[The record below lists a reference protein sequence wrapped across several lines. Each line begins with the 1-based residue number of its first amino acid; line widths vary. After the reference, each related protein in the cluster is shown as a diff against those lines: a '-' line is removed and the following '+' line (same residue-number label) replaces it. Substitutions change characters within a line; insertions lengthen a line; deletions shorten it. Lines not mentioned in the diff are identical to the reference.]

1 MGNELLAMQTFGRV
15 SMQNM
20 RSVHAI
26 AARKLP
32 DGSGVLMMSPAK
44 GEPIDNIMIR
54 LGNATSRAERRST
67 LAELRE
73 AVRQNAVALV
83 DLHTVPE
90 GSGATEATALKR
102 QINSAIG
109 IAQEIGERVV
119 SFNRDQEADARRL
132 NLDIDRLVGRVDQLV
147 SGVRRNPGPASLV
160 HGDYH
165 PGNIFFSSE
174 AGITV
179 IDSGRLTE
187 SMSENGLPIGSPA
200 RDLAAFT
207 HKLGTFGVRYHLG
220 EAEISELSKLFN
232 RSYAA
237 AGPATT
243 PEAMQFFRARVAL
256 GAFLDALKRPA
267 SSLPI

>member
-1 MGNELLAMQTFGRV
+1 MG
-15 SMQNM
+15 
-20 RSVHAI
+20 
-26 AARKLP
+26 
-32 DGSGVLMMSPAK
+32 
-44 GEPIDNIMIR
+44 
-54 LGNATSRAERRST
+54 
-67 LAELRE
+67 
-73 AVRQNAVALV
+73 AVKPTRQNDGDPLDRCVVTECTDATAWAKAQ
-83 DLHTVPE
+83 E
-90 GSGATEATALKR
+90 SAAATEHR
-102 QINSAIG
+102 QS
-109 IAQEIGERVV
+109 
-119 SFNRDQEADARRL
+119 L
-132 NLDIDRLVGRVDQLV
+132 PVD
-147 SGVRRNPGPASLV
+147 GAHPNGPQS
-160 HGDYH
+160 
-165 PGNIFFSSE
+165 

-267 SSLPI
+267 SSPADLKEQLRLFKEALDLP